1 MRTIDKILTVAAVW
15 IAAFNALEVSGK
27 PAWKG
32 TLRLSQ
38 PDGSTVLAK
47 LAGDEYGHVMTDLEG
62 NALVQNGDGY
72 WCYAFYSQDGSVHS
86 SGIIAGGPQ
95 KANPSAK
102 QIPYDILSRN
112 AADRRLSMWQSRI
125 LTLNKSSNQAS
136 DTQSSYGAT
145 ASHEGQHNSGAQNN
159 SGISSSRSAITTSE
173 ADPDTGGQ
181 PGTDSSNVVTRHCLI
196 LLAEFSDLKMTYTT
210 DKFENIINGE
220 IGSAKK
226 YFEDQFLEAGKFTF
240 EVGPLVTLSRTHDYY
255 GKNENGKNDVNAPQA
270 VAEACRLAEKSGI
283 DFSRFDDD
291 GDGTVDNVFLFVAGK
306 DEAEGG
312 GDNCIWSYTWDLESA
327 GIKLSLNGKKIG
339 RYCISS
345 ELGLRSNG
353 KYLFTTIGTF
363 CHEYSHSLGLMD
375 MYDTDLES
383 SGGTSK
389 CLWGSTSLMDRGN
402 YNNEGKTPPYYN
414 AIDRDMLGIGKPEEL
429 KEGRYLLE
437 PVSENGR
444 FFKYETSNP
453 GEYYLI
459 ECRSNSNWDTYIG
472 GKGLAIY
479 HIDKS
484 GNDTGWSPVYE
495 RNATAAERWISN
507 EVNCRPLHECAEM
520 IESFAKAE
528 DASQIFWPFARN
540 NSFSSQTT
548 PAFKFWDGTFS
559 PLSITEIMTV
569 GDKISFKVVK
579 SESSSPANVVSSS
592 KAIFQN
598 TAIIQW
604 ATDIEDNNAEAHILW
619 GLSGKANQEDKVL
632 PYEAG
637 KYAIRLEGLKP
648 ATAYTLKIHY
658 ENGNAKSKE
667 TEINFTTK
675 SLYTGGMPFIY
686 LNDVARNEDGTFQA
700 GSQLP
705 LVVYNLNNA
714 QDVEWFMDGRSI
726 IAGKDGFF
734 TIPRTCT
741 IKAKITYIDG
751 ATDFIEKKITL
762 K

>member
-1 MRTIDKILTVAAVW
+1 MRTIEKILIVAGLW

-38 PDGSTVLAK
+38 PDGTTVLAK

-72 WCYAFYSQDGSVHS
+72 WCYAFYSQDGAVHS
-86 SGIIAGGPQ
+86 SGIIAGGVN

-102 QIPYDILSRN
+102 QIPYKTLSRN
-112 AADRRLSMWQSRI
+112 AADRRLSMGQSRI

-136 DTQSSYGAT
+136 NLSLNQSVNLS
-145 ASHEGQHNSGAQNN
+145 
-159 SGISSSRSAITTSE
+159 
-173 ADPDTGGQ
+173 
-181 PGTDSSNVVTRHCLI
+181 GTDSESDTSTVVTRHCLI

-210 DKFENIINGE
+210 DKFENLINGE
-220 IGSAKK
+220 IGSVKK

-240 EVGPLVTLSRTHDYY
+240 EVGPLVTLSKTHDYY
-255 GKNENGKNDVNAPQA
+255 GKNENGKNDINAPQA

-291 GDGTVDNVFLFVAGK
+291 GDGVVDNIFLFVAGK

-312 GDNCIWSYTWDLESA
+312 GDNCIWSYSWDLESA

-339 RYCISS
+339 KYCISS

-389 CLWGSTSLMDRGN
+389 CLWGSTALMDRGN

-444 FFKYETSNP
+444 FFKYQTSTP

-484 GNDTGWSPVYE
+484 DNDTGWSPVYE
-495 RNATAAERWISN
+495 RNATAAERWGSN

-559 PLSITEIMTV
+559 PLAITEIMTV
-569 GDKISFKVVK
+569 GDKIAFNVIK
-579 SESSSPANVVSSS
+579 SESSSPANVISST
-592 KAIFQN
+592 KNIFQRV
-598 TAIIQW
+598 AIIQW
-604 ATDIEDNNAEAHILW
+604 STDIEDSKAEAHIVW
-619 GLSGKANQEDKVL
+619 GPNGNPSQEELIL
-632 PYEAG
+632 PYESG
-637 KYAIRLEGLKP
+637 SKYAIRLEGLKP

-658 ENGNAKSKE
+658 ENGNAKGKE
-667 TEINFTTK
+667 TAINFTTK
-675 SLYTGGMPFIY
+675 SLYTNGMPFIY
-686 LNDVARNEDGTFQA
+686 LNDVARNDDGTFKT

-714 QDVEWFMDGRSI
+714 QSVEWFMDGRSI
-726 IAGKDGFF
+726 IAGKDGYF
-734 TIPRTCT
+734 TIPRSCT

-762 K
+762 